1 MSDYP
6 DWTRLFQLA
15 GTEITIPIN
24 IEASDVTLPV
34 TIAASDVTLFVYLTG
49 QTVLL
54 QFNLYSSSVTLDVNI
69 ESQDANIT
77 FTFADQSVAVFDAAK
92 WFAHEADQVFASGTA
107 SGNEGDWTTVLDYT
121 VPAGKVFYAGG
132 VAFSVLGG
140 DGEVYSTHL
149 RLYLAAAIAFR
160 LGEHVGRGLPLD
172 VPLRATAG
180 QHVQLDVEY
189 WGVSASAA
197 MTGSAWGY
205 LEDA

>member
-77 FTFADQSVAVFDAAK
+77 FTFA
-92 WFAHEADQVFASGTA
+92 
-107 SGNEGDWTTVLDYT
+107 DWTTVLDYT